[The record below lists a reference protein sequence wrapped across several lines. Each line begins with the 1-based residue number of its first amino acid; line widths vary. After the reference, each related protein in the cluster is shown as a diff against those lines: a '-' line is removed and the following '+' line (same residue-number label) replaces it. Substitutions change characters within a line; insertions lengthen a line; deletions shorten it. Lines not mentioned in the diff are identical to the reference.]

1 MTGGVRSLLTVMV
14 TAPEMAVLP
23 AASRATAVRVWAPLA
38 ARTVFHDMMYGAV
51 VTSSPRLLPS
61 TLNCT
66 PATPTSSVALAER
79 VILSKTVAPVGG
91 AVMETA
97 GGVMS
102 DAPPVSRWAGTL
114 TRKASRRLP
123 PVLLVQIKYWPVTS
137 RLPLGYFE

>member
-1 MTGGVRSLLTVMV
+1 MSETVGEVTSGLSTVTV
-14 TAPEMAVLP
+14 TAGDVLTFP
-23 AASRATAVRVWAPLA
+23 AASRATAVRVWTPLA

-114 TRKASRRLP
+114 TRKASSRFPPRL
-123 PVLLVQIKYWPVTS
+123 VVQIKY
-137 RLPLGYFE
+137 